1 MKKVINNETKSIDS
15 ERAFG
20 QHFIQKLKELGI
32 DGKYI
37 RQEYPVWTGNG
48 VQYKVDIAVMDDN
61 DIPYGLFE
69 VRFIRGNDEEK
80 VAECISKM
88 ESVTENVVP
97 CFSVIC
103 QKGGKPL
110 LYQLNDSG
118 GRVCY
123 DLDIEL
129 PHVCTR
135 INPTENSIKSVGDYL
150 AAIKRAKAA
159 LNIRQGKKGLFSR
172 NGKGSE
178 VGQFYFRGQDR
189 HYDKLTPSLYRTISE
204 NGREANYFSEE
215 EFLLDEAQRL
225 FPGFFARNSTT
236 DLEKMSIAQ
245 HYEVPTRLLDVTG
258 NALVAL
264 YFAAQGD
271 DKEDGEVFVF
281 RNSVDDVHNALSCRR
296 MDALKMAD
304 YHSRSCLSARH
315 KPFLVLPP
323 FVSERQKAQDG
334 GFYVFGGNPRTGH
347 PILFA
352 EDEYVR
358 LRIPKGSKDWLLN
371 ELEDFC
377 NVHKATLFPESLADS
392 KDKIIREARRRMG
405 FDRTSGNRSRYS
417 RCMK

>member
-1 MKKVINNETKSIDS
+1 MKKVVDNETKSIDS
-15 ERAFG
+15 EGAFV
-20 QHFIQKLKELGI
+20 QKLKELGI

-37 RQEYPVWTGNG
+37 RQEYSVWTGNG
-48 VQYKVDIAVMDDN
+48 VHYKVDIAVVDDN
-61 DIPYGLFE
+61 DIPHGLFE
-69 VRFIRGNDEEK
+69 VRFIGGNDEKE
-80 VAECISKM
+80 VVECISKM
-88 ESVTENVVP
+88 ESLTKNVVP
-97 CFSVIC
+97 CFAVIC

-118 GRVCY
+118 VMEY
-123 DLDIEL
+123 SDLDIEL
-129 PHVCTR
+129 PHVCKR
-135 INPTENSIKSVGDYL
+135 INPTENIIKSVGDYL

-159 LNIRQGKKGLFSR
+159 LNMRQGEKGFYSHDG
-172 NGKGSE
+172 NE

-189 HYDKLTPSLYRTISE
+189 HYDKLTPSLYRTIRE

-225 FPGFFARNSTT
+225 FPGFFARNNTT

-264 YFAAQGD
+264 YFATQGD

-281 RNSVDDVHNALSCRR
+281 RNSVDDVHNALSCSRT
-296 MDALKMAD
+296 DDVKMAN
-304 YHSRSCLSARH
+304 YHNRSCRKARH

-323 FVSERQKAQDG
+323 FISERQKAQDG
-334 GFYVFGGNPRTGH
+334 GFYVFGGNPRTGQ
-347 PILFA
+347 PIPFV
-352 EDEYVR
+352 EDEYIR
-358 LRIPKGSKDWLLN
+358 LRIPKDGKGRLLN

-392 KDKIIREARRRMG
+392 KDKIISEARRRMG
-405 FDRTSGNRSRYS
+405 FNRVLENRF
-417 RCMK
+417 